1 MVDGAADHGQG
12 SRVGAD
18 ARPVRRGP
26 YDGIVLERR
35 SPTTLTAA
43 FQRQAV
49 LTVALCALG
58 GILVVGVVSSASLA
72 GLLLAIL
79 LGVLAVLRAV
89 LPVRAV
95 GALAVRSRG
104 LDVAVLLVLA
114 ISLAVLSSSPN
125 L

>member
-1 MVDGAADHGQG
+1 M
-12 SRVGAD
+12 
-18 ARPVRRGP
+18 
-26 YDGIVLERR
+26 IERR
-35 SPTTLTAA
+35 TPTTLAAA

-58 GILVVGVVSSASLA
+58 AILVVAVVSSASLG

-79 LGVLAVLRAV
+79 LGVLALLRAV

-95 GALAVRSRG
+95 GALAGRSRG
-104 LDVAVLLVLA
+104 LDVAVLLLLA